1 MYVTINPS
9 RRNVLISL
17 DNLNT
22 LNKENVMK
30 LVNTALF
37 TADENVTTR
46 ENFGNKLIQ
55 TGNGN
60 DYVYANEQVVVELKY
75 DGVSLIDLLWQNGN
89 DFKGGDYNRPNTK
102 LNIYSDTEREVRIFD
117 NWGSYADD
125 DEKSELIDLLN
136 EKMEKAGRE
145 ERFIQDNIDFLYSLV
160 RNNEPESPSQD
171 VDDYL
176 YDVNIIE
183 WQQDENG
190 SYPESKESKTGL
202 SYSELRDLQ
211 CNHDVGITNVYLA

>member
-1 MYVTINPS
+1 
-9 RRNVLISL
+9 
-17 DNLNT
+17 
-22 LNKENVMK
+22 MK

-102 LNIYSDTEREVRIFD
+102 LKIYSDTEREVRIFD

-145 ERFIQDNIDFLYSLV
+145 ERFTQDNIDFLYSLV

-176 YDVNIIE
+176 YDVNITE

-190 SYPESKESKTGL
+190 SYPESKEAKAGL

-211 CNHDVGITNVYLA
+211 RNHDVGITNVYLA